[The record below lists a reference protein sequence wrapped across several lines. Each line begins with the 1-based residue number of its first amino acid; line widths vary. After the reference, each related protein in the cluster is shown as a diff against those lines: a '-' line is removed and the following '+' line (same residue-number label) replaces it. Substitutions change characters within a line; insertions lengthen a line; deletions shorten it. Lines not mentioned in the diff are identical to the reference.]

1 MVVHINPK
9 FKYQREEL
17 EEKISV
23 KFDPV
28 ADYIVP
34 ARDLVDIKDLKHI
47 DRTNLLNI
55 VKNITLRD
63 SDHKPYKN
71 AEIMVYRMSPSGMM
85 IGQSFVLENKIL
97 DLCRFSEF
105 TSNFSIFGFS
115 KFPPLLMYGKDK
127 EGDHACSIYLPPIA
141 EINSHHVLLDGMH
154 RSYLCKSSDTSLNY
168 LVVKGVDSPLPF
180 KPMTWKSVDLVSER
194 PLINDRYVDLDMT
207 YFRDLG
213 SVGID
218 G

>member
-9 FKYQREEL
+9 FKYPREEL
-17 EEKISV
+17 EEKLSI
-23 KFDPV
+23 KFDV
-28 ADYIVP
+28 QADYVVP
-34 ARDLVDIKDLKHI
+34 ARDLVKIEDLKHI
-47 DRTNLLNI
+47 DRTKLLSI

-71 AEIMVYRMSPSGMM
+71 SEILVYRMSPSGMM
-85 IGQSFVLENKIL
+85 IGQSFVLEDKIL

-105 TSNFSIFGFS
+105 TNNFSIFGFS
-115 KFPPLLMYGKDK
+115 KFPPLLMSGKDY
-127 EGDHACSIYLPPIA
+127 EGNNSCAIYLPPIA
-141 EINSHHVLLDGMH
+141 EVNSHHVLLDGMH

-168 LVVKGVDSPLPF
+168 LVIKDVDSPLPF
-180 KPMTWKSVDLVSER
+180 KPMTWDHVNLVSER
-194 PLINDRYVDLDMT
+194 PPISERYVDLDMQ